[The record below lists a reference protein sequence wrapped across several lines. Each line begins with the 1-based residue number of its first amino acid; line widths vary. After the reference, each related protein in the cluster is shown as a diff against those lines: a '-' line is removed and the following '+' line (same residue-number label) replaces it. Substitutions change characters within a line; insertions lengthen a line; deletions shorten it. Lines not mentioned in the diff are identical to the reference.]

1 VDSGALFGLSVLMGF
16 GAFGIVTKIYLLPSL
31 RAMRRDHALTALLIP
46 NIFRF
51 IGLCFLVPGVVAASL
66 PRAFAAPVA
75 YGDLVAAIL
84 AVIATLALYGGRSWA
99 IPVVWVFNVWGAL
112 DLLLGFYQ
120 GEIGVRIEPG
130 SLGAAYFIPTVFVPA
145 LLIIHGLT
153 FWLLLRKSQ
162 KAQSPSAD
170 SWLS

>member
-1 VDSGALFGLSVLMGF
+1 MDSGALFGLSVLMGF

-31 RAMRRDHALTALLIP
+31 KGMRRDHALTALLIP

-99 IPVVWVFNVWGAL
+99 IPVVWLFNVWGAL
-112 DLLLGFYQ
+112 DLLVGFYQ